1 MCNNVAV
8 QLITKLMTNRF
19 SRISKDQ
26 IFPCRRDRKTQIGR
40 CSSNNEEIEW
50 QGRRKQV

>member
-1 MCNNVAV
+1 VAV

-26 IFPCRRDRKTQIGR
+26 IFLCRKYKKSQIGR
-40 CSSNNEEIEW
+40 CSSNNEENE
-50 QGRRKQV
+50 